1 MPFIVSVVGFS
12 QSGKTTLIQEMIPLL
27 RAKGYQVGVIKHTDK
42 KIAEAPA
49 GKDTFQFS
57 QAGAQAVGLWGADG
71 FTMTKSPGK
80 AAAPALEQA
89 AFYLCPEVDILLTE
103 GFKEAATPKILVLT
117 PGQEDRLVTEVRG
130 VILATV
136 GPKPFKEEWPHFQA
150 QEAGRLVEML
160 EQRFLKERHEP
171 RIRVWLDGKRIP
183 MKDFV
188 QDIIIQGIMGMLGT
202 LRGVIPA
209 KRVDI
214 TLSPQKPASKGK
226 LGKHD

>member
-49 GKDTFQFS
+49 GKDTFQFN

-71 FTMTKSPGK
+71 FTLTKSPSK
-80 AAAPALEQA
+80 AAAPTLEQA

-103 GFKEAATPKILVLT
+103 GFKKAATPKILVLT

-136 GPKPFKEEWPHFQA
+136 GPNSGLAGREADTDEGLCPGYHHPGDHGDAGNLERVHPGPAGRHHPVSPGNFNRKKA
-150 QEAGRLVEML
+150 QE
-160 EQRFLKERHEP
+160 K
-171 RIRVWLDGKRIP
+171 
-183 MKDFV
+183 
-188 QDIIIQGIMGMLGT
+188 
-202 LRGVIPA
+202 
-209 KRVDI
+209 
-214 TLSPQKPASKGK
+214 
-226 LGKHD
+226 

>member
-1 MPFIVSVVGFS
+1 MNDYSVQVECFETQPKLNPFDVQRRYHRKLPFDSIPTGGQGIVDGC
-12 QSGKTTLIQEMIPLL
+12 L
-27 RAKGYQVGVIKHTDK
+27 
-42 KIAEAPA
+42 
-49 GKDTFQFS
+49 FQFN

-71 FTMTKSPGK
+71 FTLTKSPGE
-80 AAAPALEQA
+80 AAAPTLEQA

-136 GPKPFKEEWPHFQA
+136 GPKPFKEEWPHFQT

-160 EQRFLKERHEP
+160 EQRFLKVRREP

-202 LRGVIPA
+202 LRGFIPA
-209 KRVDI
+209 GRVDI
-214 TLSPQKPASKGK
+214 TLSPRETSAEGK
-226 LGKHD
+226 LRKDD

>member
-27 RAKGYQVGVIKHTDK
+27 RAKGYQVAVIKHTDK

-49 GKDTFQFS
+49 GKDTFQFN

-71 FTMTKSPGK
+71 FTLTKSPGE

-103 GFKEAATPKILVLT
+103 GFKEANTPKILILT

-130 VILATV
+130 VIIATV
-136 GPKPFKEEWPHFQA
+136 GPEPFKEELPHFQA

-160 EQRFLKERHEP
+160 ELRFLKERREP
-171 RIRVWLDGKRIP
+171 RLRVWLDGKRIP